1 ALLQELESDFR
12 TGDGGVRGRG
22 RGGRPRRPGAGR
34 GLPRPRPCLRGGPRC
49 RGRAA
54 GGGGGRRRG
63 GHGVSTRRTAEDVI
77 TYEDIE
83 RMWEQ
88 ISAPPARI
96 RMLRG
101 DGVLVEVMPDGELRF
116 IRPGEDEAP

>member
-1 ALLQELESDFR
+1 MKND
-12 TGDGGVRGRG
+12 DD
-22 RGGRPRRPGAGR
+22 
-34 GLPRPRPCLRGGPRC
+34 
-49 RGRAA
+49 
-54 GGGGGRRRG
+54 
-63 GHGVSTRRTAEDVI
+63 RTAEDVI

-101 DGVLVEVMPDGELRF
+101 DGVLVEIMPDGEMRF